1 MATSALA
8 LAVDRKDWHLVAL
21 CLLLGVAE
29 VASRLPPE
37 TLERLL
43 DLLEIADDR
52 R

>member
-1 MATSALA
+1 MATAALA
-8 LAVDRKDWHLVAL
+8 LAVERKDWTLVAL